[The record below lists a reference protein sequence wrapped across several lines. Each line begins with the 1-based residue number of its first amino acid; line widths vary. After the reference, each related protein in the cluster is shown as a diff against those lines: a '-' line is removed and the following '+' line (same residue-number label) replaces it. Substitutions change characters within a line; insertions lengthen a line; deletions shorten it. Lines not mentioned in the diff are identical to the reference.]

1 MINVKNE
8 VINVINNVINL
19 KFKVINV
26 INGVI
31 NLINKVINI
40 KNGVKNLKIVVLG
53 RISLLTRCAAARAG
67 EEIY

>member
-1 MINVKNE
+1 MINLKDE
-8 VINVINNVINL
+8 VINIINDVINL
-19 KFKVINV
+19 KFEVINV

-31 NLINKVINI
+31 NLI
-40 KNGVKNLKIVVLG
+40 NGVKNLKIVVLG

>member
-31 NLINKVINI
+31 NLINKVISL